1 MYDNIASL
9 RFVKGSNNETLA
21 TAMVSA
27 EGEVMEFRT
36 HIPAEGRVEDWM
48 TSVLEEMRTTNRLIT
63 KEAVF
68 YYCENTS
75 RLVSG
80 SRFFQTQ
87 DILQTCPFSHACYFL
102 RGRNSPVN
110 KLPQKLDISVFYA
123 IGKTP
128 MKIH

>member
-75 RLVSG
+75 RLVSD
-80 SRFFQTQ
+80 SKFFANTGYFANLS
-87 DILQTCPFSHACYFL
+87 IFSCLLFFNLIYSA
-102 RGRNSPVN
+102 G
-110 KLPQKLDISVFYA
+110 
-123 IGKTP
+123 
-128 MKIH
+128 